1 MRALQLVAWQAEP
14 ELREVERP
22 APGPGEVVL
31 RVDAAGL
38 CHSDLH
44 VLDWPAGTLDW
55 ELPLTLGHEV
65 AGTVAELG
73 RGVTGFAA
81 GDRVVVYGPWGC
93 GTCRQCVRGAENYCE
108 RIGLLGGLRRP
119 GLGADGGLAEYML
132 VPATRW
138 LVPIGDLDPVA
149 AAPLA
154 DAGLTPYH
162 AIRPELWRLRP
173 GSTA

>member
-55 ELPLTLGHEV
+55 GLPLTLGHEV

-73 RGVTGFAA
+73 RGGAGLAA
-81 GDRVVVYGPWGC
+81 GHRVAAYGPGGR
-93 GTCRQCVRGAENYCE
+93 GTRPQCVRRAQNYSE
-108 RIGLLGGLRRP
+108 RSRR
-119 GLGADGGLAEYML
+119 
-132 VPATRW
+132 R
-138 LVPIGDLDPVA
+138 
-149 AAPLA
+149 
-154 DAGLTPYH
+154 
-162 AIRPELWRLRP
+162 
-173 GSTA
+173 